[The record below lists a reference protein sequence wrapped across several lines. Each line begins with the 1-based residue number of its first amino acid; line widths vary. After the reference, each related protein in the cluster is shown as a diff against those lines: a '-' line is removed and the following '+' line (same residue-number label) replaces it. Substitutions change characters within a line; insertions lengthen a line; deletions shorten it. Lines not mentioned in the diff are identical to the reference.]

1 MAGCPNLRTACPG
14 QALEGRKSAS
24 RGFGRCRRIATWK
37 IRAQLLNSRRV
48 ARPAAVE
55 TASSVRPHPPEPTLR
70 FPIYDYD
77 FRRSPEAAAP
87 ARSSPPTATTV
98 GVSYYG
104 VRYYNPNTGRWLS
117 RDPIEEWGGVN
128 LYGMVEDD
136 PVDLADAVGFVAIP
150 TTSSLLTPEG
160 VEVMTWLAG
169 NGGTVA
175 TAGGVGV
182 GVTAV
187 VVKQSNSPKPQKN
200 PKRLPIPIPPYL
212 PSNDDSVHSGRIQA
226 QGNGVEKSS
235 VWLQKVPLTRFQGQA
250 VLRSLVSKLTPE
262 EQQQRT
268 SAIIQASEFIEAVA
282 ATGVGVGPMKK
293 TFLEVKT
300 TTTPSAIKCPGE
312 TRIDIEVLKGLAF
325 VPP

>member
-1 MAGCPNLRTACPG
+1 
-14 QALEGRKSAS
+14 
-24 RGFGRCRRIATWK
+24 
-37 IRAQLLNSRRV
+37 
-48 ARPAAVE
+48 
-55 TASSVRPHPPEPTLR
+55 
-70 FPIYDYD
+70 
-77 FRRSPEAAAP
+77 
-87 ARSSPPTATTV
+87 
-98 GVSYYG
+98 
-104 VRYYNPNTGRWLS
+104 LS